1 MVLERSDFE
10 GTLPLAVVTESH
22 TAEASTSWK
31 GKETN
36 SLSDSPKGMQY

>member
-10 GTLPLAVVTESH
+10 GALLLAVITESH

-31 GKETN
+31 RQG
-36 SLSDSPKGMQY
+36 D